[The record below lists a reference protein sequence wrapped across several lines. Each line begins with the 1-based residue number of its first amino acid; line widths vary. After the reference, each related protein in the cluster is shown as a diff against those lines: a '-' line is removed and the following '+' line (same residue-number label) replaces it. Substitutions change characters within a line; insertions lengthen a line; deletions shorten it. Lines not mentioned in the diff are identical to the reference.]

1 MLALMEGAH
10 GMEKLYLVVDLGGT
24 HIRTAVANAG
34 ANLRGRRDE
43 PTPIGGPDTVMAR
56 IADMADRSAR
66 AAGTSVRD
74 LSAAV
79 VASPGPLDRLHG
91 IIFSPPNMQGWET
104 VPLKDEL
111 ERRLGIPVTVEN
123 DANAAALGEFHFG
136 AARGTRNAVY
146 MTISTGI
153 GGGVVA
159 DGRLLVGTSGI
170 AGEIG
175 HMTIDRHGPVC
186 GCGNVGCLEASGSGT
201 AIARRFKEAVETG
214 RKTSLV
220 GETPTAAEIADAA
233 QAGDP
238 LAREIFLDAADAIG
252 TGVANAINLFNP
264 DVVVLGGGVS
274 KIGTLLFDAV
284 EDVAGRRAL
293 PSARGSARIVA
304 AELGED
310 VGLIGALAVAL
321 TQDTGCQ
328 DSSGEG

>member
-1 MLALMEGAH
+1 
-10 GMEKLYLVVDLGGT
+10 MEKRYLVVDLGGT
-24 HIRTAVANAG
+24 HIRTAVADAG
-34 ANLRGRRDE
+34 AELRGRLDE
-43 PTPIGGPDTVMAR
+43 PTPTGGPEAVMTR
-56 IADMADRSAR
+56 IAGMANRSASE
-66 AAGTSVRD
+66 AGTRVKD
-74 LSAAV
+74 LAGAV

-91 IIFSPPNMQGWET
+91 IVFSPPNMPGWET

-111 ERRLGIPVTVEN
+111 ERHLGIPVTVEN

-136 AARGTRNAVY
+136 AARGARDAVY

-153 GGGVVA
+153 GGGVVS
-159 DGRLLVGTSGI
+159 DGRLLAGTSGI

-201 AIARRFKEAVETG
+201 AIARRFREAVETG
-214 RKTSLV
+214 RKTSLT
-220 GETPTAAEIADAA
+220 GTAPSAAEIADAA

-274 KIGTLLFDAV
+274 KIGQLLFDTV
-284 EDVAGRRAL
+284 EDVADRRAL
-293 PSARGSARIVA
+293 PSARRSARIVA
-304 AELGED
+304 AQLGED

-321 TQDTGCQ
+321 AQDPG
-328 DSSGEG
+328 SSVPKLEG